1 MEQIMNNFK
10 NFTSYMPGED
20 KTELI
25 EAGVVFL
32 QDENGNDWYE
42 CQKLF
47 SENTVKVVYDSN
59 NIIVSISNDVST
71 LWPVGASVAE
81 TESLP
86 DGVDINGNWIFDGQN
101 VVERTQSADELK
113 ALAESR
119 RDSLLNSARQQL
131 VISQTKLLLGRSL
144 TENEQASLDAWLD
157 YVDALNALD
166 FTSIANKADVE
177 AIIWPDIPGENTN
190 TDTQTFTSTIQ

>member
-1 MEQIMNNFK
+1 MNNFK
-10 NFTSYMPGED
+10 NFISYTPGED
-20 KTELI
+20 KAELI

-86 DGVDINGNWIFDGQN
+86 DGVDINGNWIFDGQK

-119 RDSLLNSARQQL
+119 RESLLNSARQQL
-131 VISQTKLLLGRSL
+131 VISQTKLLRGRVLSDA
-144 TENEQASLDAWLD
+144 EQTALDAWLD
-157 YVDALNALD
+157 YIDELNALD
-166 FTSIANKADVE
+166 FTDIADKADFDAV
-177 AIIWPDIPGENTN
+177 AWPETPGEDTNADTQAFTN
-190 TDTQTFTSTIQ
+190 TIQ

>member
-1 MEQIMNNFK
+1 MNNFK
-10 NFTSYMPGED
+10 NFTSYTPGED

-131 VISQTKLLLGRSL
+131 VISQTKLLLGRALSDA
-144 TENEQASLDAWLD
+144 EQTALNAWLD
-157 YVDALNALD
+157 YIDELNALD
-166 FTSIANKADVE
+166 FTDISDKSDFNAVAWP
-177 AIIWPDIPGENTN
+177 AIPTEDKNV
-190 TDTQTFTSTIQ
+190 DM

>member
-1 MEQIMNNFK
+1 MNNFK
-10 NFTSYMPGED
+10 NFTSYTPGED
-20 KTELI
+20 KAELI

-86 DGVDINGNWIFDGQN
+86 DGVDINGNWIFDGEN
-101 VVERTQSADELK
+101 VVERVRTADELK
-113 ALAESR
+113 AMAESR
-119 RDSLLNSARQQL
+119 RTERLNSARQQL
-131 VISQTKLLLGRSL
+131 VISQTKLLRGRILS
-144 TENEQASLDAWLD
+144 EDEQSTLDAWLD
-157 YVDALNALD
+157 YIDAVNALD
-166 FTSIANKADVE
+166 FNTITDKATFNAIA
-177 AIIWPDIPGENTN
+177 WPTEPV
-190 TDTQTFTSTIQ
+190 

>member
-1 MEQIMNNFK
+1 MNNFK
-10 NFTSYMPGED
+10 NFTSYTPGED
-20 KTELI
+20 KAELI

-71 LWPVGASVAE
+71 LWPVEASVAE

-119 RDSLLNSARQQL
+119 RESLLNSARQQL
-131 VISQTKLLLGRSL
+131 VISQTKLLRGRVLSDA
-144 TENEQASLDAWLD
+144 EQTALDAWLD
-157 YVDALNALD
+157 YIDELNALD
-166 FTSIANKADVE
+166 FTDIADKADFDAV
-177 AIIWPDIPGENTN
+177 AWPETPGEDTNADTQAFTN
-190 TDTQTFTSTIQ
+190 TIQ

>member
-1 MEQIMNNFK
+1 MNNFK

-177 AIIWPDIPGENTN
+177 AIIWPDIPCEDKNTCGAC
-190 TDTQTFTSTIQ
+190 T

>member
-1 MEQIMNNFK
+1 MNNFK
-10 NFTSYMPGED
+10 NFTSYTPGED
-20 KTELI
+20 KAEFI

-131 VISQTKLLLGRSL
+131 VISQTKLLFGRLL

-177 AIIWPDIPGENTN
+177 AIIWPDIPDENTN

>member
-1 MEQIMNNFK
+1 MNNFK

-20 KTELI
+20 KAELI

-59 NIIVSISNDVST
+59 NIIVSISNDVSA

-86 DGVDINGNWIFDGQN
+86 DGVDINGNWIFDGKK

-131 VISQTKLLLGRSL
+131 VISQTKLLRGRILS
-144 TENEQASLDAWLD
+144 EDEQSALDAWLD
-157 YVDALNALD
+157 YIDAVNALD
-166 FTSIANKADVE
+166 FNSIKDKESFNAIAWPVE
-177 AIIWPDIPGENTN
+177 PV
-190 TDTQTFTSTIQ
+190 

>member
-1 MEQIMNNFK
+1 MNNFK
-10 NFTSYMPGED
+10 NFISYTPGED
-20 KTELI
+20 KAELI

-101 VVERTQSADELK
+101 VVERTQSANELK

-131 VISQTKLLLGRSL
+131 VISQTKLLRGRVLSDA
-144 TENEQASLDAWLD
+144 EQTALDAWLD
-157 YVDALNALD
+157 YIDELNALD
-166 FTSIANKADVE
+166 FTDIADKADFDAV
-177 AIIWPDIPGENTN
+177 AWPETPGEDTNADTQAFTN
-190 TDTQTFTSTIQ
+190 TIQ

>member
-1 MEQIMNNFK
+1 MNNFK
-10 NFTSYMPGED
+10 NFISYTPGED
-20 KTELI
+20 KAELI

-101 VVERTQSADELK
+101 VVERTQSANELK

-131 VISQTKLLLGRSL
+131 VISQTKLLRGRVLSDA
-144 TENEQASLDAWLD
+144 EQTTLDAWLD
-157 YVDALNALD
+157 YIDELNALD
-166 FTSIANKADVE
+166 FTDIADKVDFDAV
-177 AIIWPDIPGENTN
+177 AWPETPGEDTNADTQAFTN
-190 TDTQTFTSTIQ
+190 TIQ

>member
-1 MEQIMNNFK
+1 MNNFK
-10 NFTSYMPGED
+10 NFTSYTPGED
-20 KTELI
+20 KRELI
-25 EAGVVFL
+25 DAGVLFL

-42 CQKLF
+42 CQKQL

-71 LWPVGASVAE
+71 LWPVEASVAE

-119 RDSLLNSARQQL
+119 RESLLNSARQQL
-131 VISQTKLLLGRSL
+131 VISQTKLLRGRVLSDA
-144 TENEQASLDAWLD
+144 EQTALDAWLD
-157 YVDALNALD
+157 YIDELNALD
-166 FTSIANKADVE
+166 FTDIADKADFDAV
-177 AIIWPDIPGENTN
+177 AWPETPGEDTNADTQAFTN
-190 TDTQTFTSTIQ
+190 TIQ

>member
-1 MEQIMNNFK
+1 MNNFK
-10 NFTSYMPGED
+10 NFISYTPGED
-20 KTELI
+20 KAELI

-101 VVERTQSADELK
+101 VVERTQSANELK

-131 VISQTKLLLGRSL
+131 VISQTKLLRGRVLSDA
-144 TENEQASLDAWLD
+144 EQTTLDAWLD
-157 YVDALNALD
+157 YIDELNALD
-166 FTSIANKADVE
+166 FTDIADKADFDAV
-177 AIIWPDIPGENTN
+177 AWPETPGEDTNADTQAFTN
-190 TDTQTFTSTIQ
+190 TIQ